1 MNKLK
6 IYTWLLFLII
16 NKISFAADINWGI
29 FWEDKWEK
37 LKWVKWEWNEWITL
51 KDIPEMIKSAIE
63 FFIWIAW
70 TIAVIFI
77 IIWAYKILFG
87 SLQQDKT
94 KWKDTIIMALWGF
107 VIATL
112 AWFIVQ
118 FIFDNFTNIN

>member
-6 IYTWLLFLII
+6 IYTWLLLLLI
-16 NKISFAADINWGI
+16 NKITFASDWGI
-29 FWEDKWEK
+29 FWKNMWDK
-37 LKWVKWEWNEWITL
+37 LKKWDKITL
-51 KDIPEMIKSAIE
+51 GDIPNMIKNMIE
-63 FFIWIAW
+63 FFISIAW
-70 TIAVIFI
+70 TIAVIFVI
-77 IIWAYKILFG
+77 VWAYKILFG

-118 FIFDNFTNIN
+118 FIFDNFTNI

>member
-1 MNKLK
+1 MKQTLK
-6 IYTWLLFLII
+6 IYLWILFFNIY
-16 NKISFAADINWGI
+16 NISFAADTADWGI
-29 FWEDKWEK
+29 FWKNMWDK
-37 LKWVKWEWNEWITL
+37 LKEWDTITL
-51 KDIPEMIKSAIE
+51 NDIPNMIKSAIE
-63 FFIWIAW
+63 FFISIAW
-70 TIAVIFI
+70 TIAVIFV

-118 FIFDNFTNIN
+118 FIFDNFG

>member
-1 MNKLK
+1 MYKNIKMNKLK
-6 IYTWLLFLII
+6 IYTWLFLLSIS
-16 NKISFAADINWGI
+16 KISFAADWGI
-29 FWEDKWEK
+29 FWENMWTK
-37 LKWVKWEWNEWITL
+37 LKKWDWITL
-51 KDIPEMIKSAIE
+51 WDIPNMIKNMIE

-70 TIAVIFI
+70 TIAVIFVI
-77 IIWAYKILFG
+77 VWAYKILFG